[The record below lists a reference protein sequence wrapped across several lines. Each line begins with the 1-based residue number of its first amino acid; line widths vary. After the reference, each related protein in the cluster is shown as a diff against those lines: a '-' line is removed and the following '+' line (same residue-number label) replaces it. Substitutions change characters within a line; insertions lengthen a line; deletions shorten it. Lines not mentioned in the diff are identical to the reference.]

1 VQPVRLPS
9 GSFRD
14 LRTVLKCGSLGISK
28 PPPSPMPRVSGDQV
42 LFLRPGV
49 ISSCGL
55 LPLSEKPTPEV
66 HTEFSG
72 DWWVIRP
79 FEVSELL
86 ASRDIPE
93 PLSMS
98 MLDDKEREALLM
110 TCLVPL
116 KCQSYAVDYLRQL
129 WLPIAEASMKD
140 PGLSVLDSGPTDA
153 GASPALEEDRPVLL
167 PDASVLSRVPA
178 ALELDAGPDR
188 NAKACKDDKAKAPTY
203 MWDKWTLPLCALTNP
218 NAPLLCLDWKRGF
231 RSLREA
237 MLRFWSA
244 VFFEVSCSI
253 GVVRS
258 FRAVGDSLRRSYSL
272 LVIVSSVLVFALFGS
287 GTEVLDPSSGIGSKN
302 FGKIW
307 SRGCACGSRKVWSR
321 GPGGSDL
328 LMTISVLLCLTR
340 SISFGSTLRGPWQ
353 Y

>member
-1 VQPVRLPS
+1 
-9 GSFRD
+9 
-14 LRTVLKCGSLGISK
+14 
-28 PPPSPMPRVSGDQV
+28 
-42 LFLRPGV
+42 
-49 ISSCGL
+49 
-55 LPLSEKPTPEV
+55 V

-98 MLDDKEREALLM
+98 LLDDKEREALLM
-110 TCLVPL
+110 TCLCL
-116 KCQSYAVDYLRQL
+116 SYAVDYLRQL

-237 MLRFWSA
+237 MLRFWK
-244 VFFEVSCSI
+244 
-253 GVVRS
+253 R
-258 FRAVGDSLRRSYSL
+258 SL
-272 LVIVSSVLVFALFGS
+272 LRGFVQYRRRKKFSSGRGFLEEELFAARDCFIRIGLCSVWEWDGGS
-287 GTEVLDPSSGIGSKN
+287 RPYFWNWLEEFREDMVKGMRMWIKESLEPWTRRQRPPDDNIRSLVLD
-302 FGKIW
+302 KINLIRIDATW
-307 SRGCACGSRKVWSR
+307 PVAILSH
-321 GPGGSDL
+321 
-328 LMTISVLLCLTR
+328 
-340 SISFGSTLRGPWQ
+340 
-353 Y
+353 